1 MQELAEIL
9 SPFPGAIKSEMEN
22 QPPALPDSY
31 FPPSDSH
38 CKDSGDLAAVGMNA
52 SICQSQGFA
61 FILIFPFSVSELTTL
76 QVLLGG
82 LIFPQPPKHEG
93 LFQHYE
99 HSACFEPLIL
109 SNRPSLERPT
119 LITFPRA
126 KPSWPGEGQPRP
138 G

>member
-1 MQELAEIL
+1 MMQKLAEIL

-22 QPPALPDSY
+22 CLLSQRAIFLLLN
-31 FPPSDSH
+31 SH

-52 SICQSQGFA
+52 SICWSQGFA

-82 LIFPQPPKHEG
+82 LIFPQPPKHGG